1 MQKAKLGVSIG
12 LLGAA
17 AYFLTYFSG
26 YLVAVLF
33 AGYVLLCEE
42 DEWLKKTCVQAIVLA
57 LGFDVLLRVIGLL
70 PDLLAWIDSVVNV
83 FNRTFNY
90 SIVSRVLSVFTRA
103 INLIETCVFLV
114 LGCAAFKK
122 VKIFIPG
129 IDKMM
134 DQ

>member
-57 LGFDVLLRVIGLL
+57 LGFDVLLRVIGLM
-70 PDLLAWIDSVVNV
+70 PDMLAWIDSMVNV
-83 FNRTFNY
+83 FNRSFDY
-90 SIVSRVLSVFTRA
+90 SIATKIISVFTRA
-103 INLIETCVFLV
+103 LNLIETCVFLI
-114 LGCAAFKK
+114 LGCTAFKQP
-122 VKIFIPG
+122 KIFIPG
-129 IDKMM
+129 INKMM
-134 DQ
+134 DK

>member
-1 MQKAKLGVSIG
+1 MEKAKIGVSIG

-26 YLVAVLF
+26 YFVAVLF

-57 LGFDVLLRVIGLL
+57 LGFDVLVRVIGLL
-70 PDLLAWIDSVVNV
+70 PDLLGWVDSVVNV

-90 SIVSRVLSVFTRA
+90 SIVTRIISVFTRA
-103 INLIETCVFLV
+103 INLVEVCTFLI

-122 VKIFIPG
+122 PKIFIPG

-134 DQ
+134 DK